1 MGYATSVLGYRVS
14 DVAKRG
20 VTRIGAVETLA
31 RLLRGEPIV
40 FVDARREEVWR
51 HATDR
56 LPGAVRLAPDRADET
71 LPIIP
76 VGHTAITYCTC
87 HGEVSSLAA
96 AGLLASRGY
105 EDVRAPEGAC
115 GRMASRRGPER
126 ASLTAANALA
136 TRT

>member
-20 VTRIGAVETLA
+20 VRRIGAGEALA

-40 FVDARREEVWR
+40 FVDARREDVWP

-56 LPGAVRLAPDRADET
+56 LPGAVRLAPNRADET

-87 HGEVSSLAA
+87 HDEASSLAA
-96 AGLLASRGY
+96 AELLASRGY
-105 EDVRAPEGAC
+105 EDVCVLEGGLSAWRLA
-115 GRMASRRGPER
+115 GGPTEP
-126 ASLTAANALA
+126 L
-136 TRT
+136 